1 MFVCS
6 VILYDPNVRDYIH
19 TYTSKTRFR
28 LERFRCR
35 STSRE
40 ARGDDDAIDRTIDS
54 SMVERSRMDD
64 DDDVLVASSSS
75 SCFERLGLGDAT
87 TRTTTREHVR
97 RAFRR
102 LVIDAHPD
110 RRNGCSRAYH
120 ALVRDRDEA
129 YEAIDR
135 RDLLAGA
142 STYDWRATRTK
153 MGREE
158 REGRGEETRR
168 RARERGTGTKADE
181 GANDRGGAKETSS
194 LANDV
199 VARFDHRTRVTAMTA
214 AGDVVVVGETN
225 GRVSCWR
232 VDDGALVGSCASS
245 SSTDANDAVSIVRLT
260 DDGRLAATYVTS
272 KPRFWTVNA
281 RAMSAPRETT
291 DAHGGRITAANWFE
305 PASSKASAFASDGGI
320 REVFVTAALDGSVF
334 VRARDG
340 SSSATRAP
348 TGDAFGAVKALEA
361 LATDAREG
369 TFVVSDVA
377 GRFQLWTV
385 RRDRFDDDALAIEP
399 RTNIVHWSGFGGV
412 SAASLAVADA
422 GASFRLLTVFVDAS
436 VRQSRVLEWKIPILD
451 TGVFD
456 VRGFVGAVPNANETI
471 RGAVADFL
479 PVVAA
484 SRDDDDDDD
493 DESSEEL
500 YLIAVDD
507 AVLAVDAS
515 SRRVLYTIDRD
526 ACRALSFSSSAGVLR
541 ACRVASDRRAVA
553 LDARAA
559 DDGALVRA
567 HRSSIDDI
575 FLFDTQTS
583 SIARPPPVLVAFA
596 RASPALLLLAHRHRV
611 VAIACEC

>member
-87 TRTTTREHVR
+87 TTREDVR

-102 LVIDAHPD
+102 LVIAAHPD

-214 AGDVVVVGETN
+214 AGDVVVAGETN

-553 LDARAA
+553 LDAHAA

-596 RASPALLLLAHRHRV
+596 RASPGLLLLAHRHRV

>member
-1 MFVCS
+1 
-6 VILYDPNVRDYIH
+6 
-19 TYTSKTRFR
+19 
-28 LERFRCR
+28 
-35 STSRE
+35 
-40 ARGDDDAIDRTIDS
+40 
-54 SMVERSRMDD
+54 
-64 DDDVLVASSSS
+64 
-75 SCFERLGLGDAT
+75 
-87 TRTTTREHVR
+87 
-97 RAFRR
+97 
-102 LVIDAHPD
+102 
-110 RRNGCSRAYH
+110 
-120 ALVRDRDEA
+120 
-129 YEAIDR
+129 
-135 RDLLAGA
+135 
-142 STYDWRATRTK
+142 
-153 MGREE
+153 
-158 REGRGEETRR
+158 
-168 RARERGTGTKADE
+168 
-181 GANDRGGAKETSS
+181 
-194 LANDV
+194 
-199 VARFDHRTRVTAMTA
+199 MTA
-214 AGDVVVVGETN
+214 AGDVVVAGETN

-320 REVFVTAALDGSVF
+320 REIFVTAALDGSVF

-399 RTNIVHWSGFGGV
+399 RTNVVHWSGFGGV

-451 TGVFD
+451 NGVFD

-479 PVVAA
+479 PVVGGG
-484 SRDDDDDDD
+484 
-493 DESSEEL
+493 EH
-500 YLIAVDD
+500 
-507 AVLAVDAS
+507 
-515 SRRVLYTIDRD
+515 
-526 ACRALSFSSSAGVLR
+526 
-541 ACRVASDRRAVA
+541 
-553 LDARAA
+553 AR
-559 DDGALVRA
+559 
-567 HRSSIDDI
+567 
-575 FLFDTQTS
+575 
-583 SIARPPPVLVAFA
+583 
-596 RASPALLLLAHRHRV
+596 
-611 VAIACEC
+611 

>member
-1 MFVCS
+1 M
-6 VILYDPNVRDYIH
+6 
-19 TYTSKTRFR
+19 TTR
-28 LERFRCR
+28 LNERSIRR
-35 STSRE
+35 
-40 ARGDDDAIDRTIDS
+40 
-54 SMVERSRMDD
+54 SMVEGSRVDDD
-64 DDDVLVASSSS
+64 DDDVIVASSSS
-75 SCFERLGLGDAT
+75 SCFERLGLDDA
-87 TRTTTREHVR
+87 TTTREDVR

-102 LVIDAHPD
+102 LVIAAHPD

-135 RDLLAGA
+135 RDVLAGA
-142 STYDWRATRTK
+142 STYDWRATRTA

-168 RARERGTGTKADE
+168 RARRRGTGTNADE

-214 AGDVVVVGETN
+214 AGDVVVAGETN

-232 VDDGALVGSCASS
+232 VDDGALVGSCASAS
-245 SSTDANDAVSIVRLT
+245 ATDANDAVSIVRLT

-399 RTNIVHWSGFGGV
+399 RTNVVHWSGFGGV

-436 VRQSRVLEWKIPILD
+436 VRQSRMLEWKIPILD

-471 RGAVADFL
+471 EAPCRFLRRRGVSKTTTTTTTSHPKNSISSPSTTPCSPSTPRLVASCTPSTAT
-479 PVVAA
+479 PVA
-484 SRDDDDDDD
+484 R
-493 DESSEEL
+493 L
-500 YLIAVDD
+500 L
-507 AVLAVDAS
+507 LLL
-515 SRRVLYTIDRD
+515 RRRPP
-526 ACRALSFSSSAGVLR
+526 R
-541 ACRVASDRRAVA
+541 CRVASDRRAVA
-553 LDARAA
+553 LDAHAA
-559 DDGALVRA
+559 DDGALCA

-611 VAIACEC
+611 VAIACDGKEGII

>member
-1 MFVCS
+1 
-6 VILYDPNVRDYIH
+6 
-19 TYTSKTRFR
+19 
-28 LERFRCR
+28 
-35 STSRE
+35 
-40 ARGDDDAIDRTIDS
+40 
-54 SMVERSRMDD
+54 
-64 DDDVLVASSSS
+64 
-75 SCFERLGLGDAT
+75 
-87 TRTTTREHVR
+87 
-97 RAFRR
+97 
-102 LVIDAHPD
+102 
-110 RRNGCSRAYH
+110 
-120 ALVRDRDEA
+120 
-129 YEAIDR
+129 
-135 RDLLAGA
+135 
-142 STYDWRATRTK
+142 
-153 MGREE
+153 
-158 REGRGEETRR
+158 
-168 RARERGTGTKADE
+168 
-181 GANDRGGAKETSS
+181 
-194 LANDV
+194 
-199 VARFDHRTRVTAMTA
+199 MTA
-214 AGDVVVVGETN
+214 AGDVVVAGETN

-260 DDGRLAATYVTS
+260 GDGRLGATYVTS

-281 RAMSAPRETT
+281 RTMSAPRETT

-385 RRDRFDDDALAIEP
+385 RRDRFDEDALAIEP
-399 RTNIVHWSGFGGV
+399 RTNVVHWSGFGGV

-484 SRDDDDDDD
+484 SRDDDDDD
-493 DESSEEL
+493 ESSEEL

-559 DDGALVRA
+559 DNGALVRA

-596 RASPALLLLAHRHRV
+596 RASPAAAAAASPALLLLAHRHRV
-611 VAIACEC
+611 VAIACE

>member
-1 MFVCS
+1 
-6 VILYDPNVRDYIH
+6 
-19 TYTSKTRFR
+19 
-28 LERFRCR
+28 
-35 STSRE
+35 
-40 ARGDDDAIDRTIDS
+40 
-54 SMVERSRMDD
+54 
-64 DDDVLVASSSS
+64 
-75 SCFERLGLGDAT
+75 
-87 TRTTTREHVR
+87 
-97 RAFRR
+97 
-102 LVIDAHPD
+102 
-110 RRNGCSRAYH
+110 
-120 ALVRDRDEA
+120 
-129 YEAIDR
+129 
-135 RDLLAGA
+135 
-142 STYDWRATRTK
+142 
-153 MGREE
+153 
-158 REGRGEETRR
+158 
-168 RARERGTGTKADE
+168 
-181 GANDRGGAKETSS
+181 
-194 LANDV
+194 
-199 VARFDHRTRVTAMTA
+199 MTA
-214 AGDVVVVGETN
+214 AGDVVVAGETN

-245 SSTDANDAVSIVRLT
+245 SSTDANDAVSIVRST

-281 RAMSAPRETT
+281 GAMSAPRETT

-399 RTNIVHWSGFGGV
+399 RTNVVHWSGFGGV

-553 LDARAA
+553 LDAHAA

-611 VAIACEC
+611 VAIACDGKEGII